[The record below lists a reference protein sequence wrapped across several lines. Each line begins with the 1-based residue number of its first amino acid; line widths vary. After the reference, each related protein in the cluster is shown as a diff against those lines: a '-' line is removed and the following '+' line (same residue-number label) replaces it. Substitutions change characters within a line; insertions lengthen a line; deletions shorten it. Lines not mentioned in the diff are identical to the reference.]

1 VLHVTDLIGG
11 TTDPRLRGE
20 LPHPALA
27 VGATRAAWLAR
38 DGELATVTLDEA
50 AELAQ
55 RDPPLIVHGRF
66 VARRLGLDRLP
77 ALDLLELFAFVHPA
91 TFCLPTPR
99 GLARALDLPAP
110 RDLEDEAALLP
121 RLVGALL
128 DDAVEGRIDRSSDP
142 VEIAQALHEA
152 RWPWA
157 APLLAA
163 LGIPAAPPRTRGALQ
178 VWNRL
183 PEWRDEAPPDPPG
196 SQPVDPVDARRRLA
210 ELTGAAAE
218 PRPSQAD
225 YASAVSLAFAPRQE
239 EGAPVAVLAEAGT
252 GVGKTLGYLAP
263 ATLWAESNGAPVW
276 ISTYTRN
283 LQHQID
289 TEAARRWP
297 DPAERARRVV
307 LRKGRENY
315 LCLLNYDDALRGAA
329 ASPQTLPALGLM
341 ARWTAATRD
350 GDLGGDL
357 PGWLVD
363 LLGRT
368 RIASLADRRGECVYG
383 ACEHH
388 RRCFVER
395 SVRAAREADLV
406 VANHAL
412 VMVRAARGDEA
423 DLPTRYVFD
432 EGHHLFDA
440 ADSAFA
446 AHLTGMETNELRRWL
461 IGAETARASRARGI
475 KRRIEDLVREDPD
488 ALAALDAIGRA
499 AQALPGEGWQARI
512 AGDHPKGAAELFLAA
527 VRKQVYARAAGADG
541 PYGLECDVGP
551 PADEVREH
559 AAALKSALDALAAP
573 MRDLARQLRKRL
585 DEEGEFL
592 ESDART
598 RIDAMTRALER
609 REREQVANWRAML
622 GDLDAGAPEGLVDWF
637 GVERVESRD
646 LDCGWYRHFVDP
658 TVPFIASLSPTAHGF
673 VVTSATLTDGDK
685 NEMADWLAAEARTG
699 VARLPRPAV
708 RARVPSP
715 FDYAAQTR
723 LFVVNDVR
731 NDDLDQVAAAY
742 RALFLAAGGGA
753 LGLFT
758 AVARLK
764 AVHARIAPAI
774 EAAGLP
780 ILAQHVDQ
788 MDVQT
793 LVEIFRGEGDA
804 CLLGTDAV
812 RDGVDVPGRAL
823 RLIVFDRVPW
833 PRPDLLHKARRAAFG
848 KSAQGGAADPKAWDD
863 RLTRLRL
870 RQAFGRLVRRADD
883 HGVFVLLDPRLPSRL
898 AAAFPPG
905 VALVRCG
912 LAEAVAATRDF
923 LDPAARCT
931 DAA

>member
-1 VLHVTDLIGG
+1 MST
-11 TTDPRLRGE
+11 
-20 LPHPALA
+20 LPYPALA

-38 DGELATVTLDEA
+38 DGELVTLTLDEA
-50 AELAQ
+50 AKLAQ
-55 RDPPLIVHGRF
+55 REPPLVVHRNF
-66 VARRLGLDRLP
+66 VARRLGLDRLQ
-77 ALDLLELFAFVHPA
+77 ALDLLELYAFIHPA
-91 TFCLPTPR
+91 KFCLPTPR
-99 GLARALDLPAP
+99 GLARALDLTPP
-110 RDLEDEAALLP
+110 GDLEDEAAILP
-121 RLVGALL
+121 KLVGALL
-128 DDAVEGRIDRSSDP
+128 DDAIEGKIDQKSDP
-142 VEIAQALHEA
+142 VEIAQALLEV

-157 APLLAA
+157 APILSA
-163 LGIPAAPPRTRGALQ
+163 LGAPLTPPRTRNGLS
-178 VWNRL
+178 VWSRL
-183 PEWRDEAPPDPPG
+183 PEWREEAPPDPPG
-196 SQPVDPVDARRRLA
+196 TEPVDPADARRRLA
-210 ELTGAAAE
+210 ELTGVNAE

-225 YASAVSLAFAPRQE
+225 YASAVSLAFAPRE
-239 EGAPVAVLAEAGT
+239 DHGVPIAVLAEAGT

-263 ATLWAESNGAPVW
+263 ATLWAEKNGAPVW

-297 DPAERARRVV
+297 DPIERAKKVV

-329 ASPQTLPALGLM
+329 ATPATLPALGLI
-341 ARWTAATRD
+341 ARWIAATRD

-363 LLGRT
+363 LLGRV
-368 RIASLADRRGECVYG
+368 RISSLADKRGECVYG

-388 RRCFVER
+388 KRCFVER

-423 DLPTRYVFD
+423 DLPSRYVFD
-432 EGHHLFDA
+432 EGHHIFDA

-446 AHLTGMETNELRRWL
+446 AHLTGLETSELRRWL
-461 IGAETARASRARGI
+461 IGAEAARSSRARGI
-475 KRRIEDLVREDPD
+475 KRRIEDLVREDED
-488 ALAALDAIGRA
+488 AKAAIDAIGRA
-499 AQALPGEGWQARI
+499 AQALPGEGWPTRI
-512 AGDHPKGAAELFLAA
+512 GGDGAKGAAELFLAA
-527 VRKQVYARAAGADG
+527 VRRQVYARAEGSDG
-541 PYGLECDVGP
+541 PYSIECDVA
-551 PADEVREH
+551 PAADDVREH
-559 AAALKSALDALAAP
+559 AANLRAALDALATP
-573 MRDLARQLRKRL
+573 MRDLAKRL
-585 DEEGEFL
+585 RARLEEEGEYF
-592 ESDART
+592 EADTRT
-598 RIDAMTRALER
+598 RMDAMARALER
-609 REREQVANWRAML
+609 REQEQLTAWRAML
-622 GDLDAGAPEGLVDWF
+622 AELGKGAPDGLVDWF
-637 GVERVESRD
+637 GVERIDGRD
-646 LDCGWYRHFVDP
+646 FDCGWYRHFTDP
-658 TVPFIASLSPTAHGF
+658 TAPFMASLAPSAHGF
-673 VVTSATLTDGDK
+673 VVTSATLTDGSSD
-685 NEMADWLAAEARTG
+685 EMEDWRAAEQRTG
-699 VARLPRPAV
+699 VGRLLVPAV

-715 FDYAAQTR
+715 FDYAKQTR
-723 LFVVNDVR
+723 VFVVNDVR
-731 NDDLDQVAAAY
+731 KDDLDQVAAAY

-793 LVEIFRGEGDA
+793 LIEIFRGEGDA

-848 KSAQGGAADPKAWDD
+848 NKAWDD

-883 HGVFVLLDPRLPSRL
+883 HGVFVLLDPMLPSRL
-898 AAAFPPG
+898 APAFPPG
-905 VALVRCG
+905 VDVVRCG

-923 LDPAARCT
+923 LEPPARCT